1 MTLTYDTSDIKY
13 IQNMEESS
21 KYQQNTSKSLA
32 KQVNLEVNIL
42 NNITRTI

>member
-1 MTLTYDTSDIKY
+1 MLMYDTSNIKY
-13 IQNMEESS
+13 IQNIEKSS
-21 KYQQNTSKSLA
+21 KYQQNTSKSLS